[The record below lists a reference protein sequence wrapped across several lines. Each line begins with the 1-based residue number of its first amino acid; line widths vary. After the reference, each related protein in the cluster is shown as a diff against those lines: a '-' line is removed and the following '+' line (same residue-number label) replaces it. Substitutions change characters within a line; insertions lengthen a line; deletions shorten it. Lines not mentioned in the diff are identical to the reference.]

1 MKLSRPG
8 FFYILSLLLL
18 GVLAVLVF
26 FRPLAIGREY
36 SAVQKEQLLKTKDG
50 LIIQFDLV
58 NQEEKDTRYRL
69 NFVVDGGTPYEEFV
83 LLPAGGVYTCTHHVE
98 AKRVT
103 AGRVEM
109 TIYRDRE
116 AAPLEKATYYLK

>member
-8 FFYILSLLLL
+8 FFYIFSLLFL

-26 FRPLAIGREY
+26 FRPLATGKEY
-36 SAVQKEQLLKTKDG
+36 SSVQKEQLLKTRDG
-50 LIIQFDLV
+50 FIIQFELV
-58 NQEEKDTRYRL
+58 NREKKDTRYRL
-69 NFVVDGGTPYEEFV
+69 NFTVDGGTPYEEFV
-83 LLPAGGVYTCTHHVE
+83 LVPAGGVYTCTHHVE

-116 AAPLEKATYYLK
+116 AIPLEKATYYLK